1 MVYAQ
6 IVTFN
11 VVLKFHKKLELI
23 HIVVLSYLGLPPP
36 PPSQSGNVLPPGPS
50 NQLPSGV
57 DPNNKNHELSSGL
70 ITVITLA
77 SAMGVLLLVGFV
89 WLILLRRSLN
99 EKSPP
104 SVVGPLHAYFNPKP
118 EGVQLIQLRMNAYFN
133 SKPEGVPLHLIQLRH
148 LSVDNFSNSFK
159 PYCCIMRICHLLLF

>member
-1 MVYAQ
+1 
-6 IVTFN
+6 
-11 VVLKFHKKLELI
+11 
-23 HIVVLSYLGLPPP
+23 
-36 PPSQSGNVLPPGPS
+36 
-50 NQLPSGV
+50 V
-57 DPNNKNHELSSGL
+57 DPNNKDHQLSSGL
-70 ITVITLA
+70 ITVIALA

-133 SKPEGVPLHLIQLRH
+133 SKPEGVPLHLIQLQ
-148 LSVDNFSNSFK
+148 
-159 PYCCIMRICHLLLF
+159 

>member
-1 MVYAQ
+1 MLLD
-6 IVTFN
+6 
-11 VVLKFHKKLELI
+11 VLCD
-23 HIVVLSYLGLPPP
+23 SCLGLPPP
-36 PPSQSGNVLPPGPS
+36 PPSQGSGSNVLPPGPA

-57 DPNNKNHELSSGL
+57 DPNLKDHKLSSGL
-70 ITVITLA
+70 ITVIALA
-77 SAMGVLLLVGFV
+77 SAMGVLLFIGFV

-133 SKPEGVPLHLIQLRH
+133 SKPEGVPLHLIH
-148 LSVDNFSNSFK
+148 LK
-159 PYCCIMRICHLLLF
+159 